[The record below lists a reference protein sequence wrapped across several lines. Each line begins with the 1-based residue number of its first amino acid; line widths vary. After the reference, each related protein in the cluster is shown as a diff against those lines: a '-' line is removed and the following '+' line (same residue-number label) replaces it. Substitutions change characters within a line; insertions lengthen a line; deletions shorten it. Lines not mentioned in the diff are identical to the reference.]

1 MSETYQVCGCG
12 VWTLTPGQETHNEPR
27 KYGVVT
33 HRRGQPCIATP
44 NKSPDSEMVEWT
56 WRTRAEAAEAA
67 LQRVRAVIRICDFE
81 VDPASDGESLGESV
95 VVVPVHNLLLAL
107 DGHE

>member
-1 MSETYQVCGCG
+1 MSEPTQCMKYMEPMCECCLDTYS
-12 VWTLTPGQETHNEPR
+12 L
-27 KYGVVT
+27 
-33 HRRGQPCIATP
+33 RR
-44 NKSPDSEMVEWT
+44 
-56 WRTRAEAAEAA
+56 RAEAAEAA